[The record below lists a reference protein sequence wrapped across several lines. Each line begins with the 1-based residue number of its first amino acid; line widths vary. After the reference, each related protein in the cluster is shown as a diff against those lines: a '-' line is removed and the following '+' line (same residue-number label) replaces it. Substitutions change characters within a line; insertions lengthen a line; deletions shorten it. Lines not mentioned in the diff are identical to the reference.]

1 MYTQQMST
9 VTITKS
15 KYETLKKQA
24 AAYRKIVAAKG
35 VDLFNSPPTRDV
47 KKVVAAMKE
56 TGRYSQK
63 FLDSLAKGLARSSYF
78 TK

>member
-1 MYTQQMST
+1 MST

-15 KYETLKKQA
+15 KYESLKKQA

-35 VDLFNSPPTRDV
+35 VDLFNSPPTRDA
-47 KKVVAAMKE
+47 KKVIAAMKE
-56 TGRYSQK
+56 TGRYPKK
-63 FLDSLAKGLARSSYF
+63 FLDSLARDLGRSSYF

>member
-1 MYTQQMST
+1 MST